1 MYNPPP
7 FAQNDEIQLVE
18 FIRNHPFGML
28 VMRGEDFPLV
38 AHIPF
43 ELLASADDGW
53 ELLRHIASA
62 NPLAEHFGETFV
74 PVLVVFLGENAYVSS
89 SWYGHEN
96 VSTWN
101 YRAVHARGRLE
112 RLSVQN
118 LQEHL
123 FRLQDHHEGDR
134 PNAAHARNM
143 SPDKIRSYLTEVI
156 GFRIRIESLE
166 GAWKLSQN
174 RNQADFKSVVN
185 GLEATENPGA
195 LQLAGVMREVRP
207 DAME

>member
-1 MYNPPP
+1 MYNPHP
-7 FAQNDEIQLVE
+7 FTQNDEPRLVE
-18 FIRNHPFGML
+18 FVRSHPFGML
-28 VMRGEDFPLV
+28 VMQAAAFPQA

-43 ELLASADDGW
+43 ELQACPEGGW
-53 ELLRHIASA
+53 ELLGHIASA
-62 NPLAEHFGETFV
+62 NPLAAHIGETMI
-74 PVLVVFLGENAYVSS
+74 PVLVVFIGEHAYVSS

-174 RNQADFKSVVN
+174 RNQADFKSVVS

>member
-7 FAQNDEIQLVE
+7 FAQNDETQLVE

-43 ELLASADDGW
+43 ELFASADDGW
-53 ELLRHIASA
+53 ELLGHIASA
-62 NPLAEHFGETFV
+62 NPLAEHFGETLV

-89 SWYGHEN
+89 SWYSHEN

-101 YRAVHARGRLE
+101 YRVVHARGRLE

-174 RNQADFKSVVN
+174 RNQADFQSVVN
-185 GLEATENPGA
+185 ALEASESPNA
-195 LQLAGVMREVRP
+195 VQLAGVMRDARP
-207 DAME
+207 DASE